1 VFSTLEV
8 CCENAL
14 YTFTYDI
21 HIVIEWMFCIG
32 TTGKTGDSG
41 QRDADEGAGAIKK
54 VRNECYVHISV
65 VVGVFV

>member
-1 VFSTLEV
+1 MFSTLEV

-21 HIVIEWMFCIG
+21 VIECMFFIG